1 MASDGSAADGA
12 SSGPTQDAVGGS
24 GVASV
29 GDLAALGQMAPHEVI
44 AQVLKEALPYIEAL
58 RGHFLVI
65 KLGGSTLETQRDALE
80 DIVWLRSLGAQP
92 VLVHGGGPEINT
104 WLERLGIP
112 HRFERGLR
120 VTDAETLDVVRMAL
134 AGKVNGELVQLL
146 GRLGGS
152 AVGLSG
158 LDGGLLRA
166 QPISPELGF
175 VGEVVAVEPGPIETL
190 SKAGYIPVVAP
201 LALGPDGEALNVNA
215 DDAAADLARGLR
227 AAKLLYISDVPGIL
241 DPDGQLLSVLSDD
254 DVRRLI
260 AEGVISGGMIPKAE
274 ACLRALDAT
283 PRVHIVDGGE
293 PHVLIRELFTHR
305 GAGTMIERAR
315 PTQGS

>member
-1 MASDGSAADGA
+1 MAGDGSAADGA
-12 SSGPTQDAVGGS
+12 SSGPTQDEVGGS
-24 GVASV
+24 VVASV

-44 AQVLKEALPYIEAL
+44 AQALKEALPYIEAI

-65 KLGGSTLETQRDALE
+65 KLGGSTLENQRDALE

-104 WLERLGIP
+104 WLNRLGIP

-120 VTDAETLDVVRMAL
+120 VTDAETLDVVRMTL
-134 AGKVNGELVQLL
+134 AGKVNGELVQLINE
-146 GRLGGS
+146 LGGS
-152 AVGLSG
+152 AVGITG

-166 QPISPELGF
+166 RQVAPELGY
-175 VGEVVAVEPGPIETL
+175 VGQVVAVEPGPVETL
-190 SKAGYIPVVAP
+190 SAAGYIPVVAP
-201 LALGPDGEALNVNA
+201 LAVGPDGHALNVNA
-215 DDAAADLARGLR
+215 DDAAADLARGLH

-241 DPDGQLLSVLSDD
+241 DPGGKLLSVLTDV

-260 AEGVISGGMIPKAE
+260 AEGVIHGGMIPKAE

-283 PRVHIVDGGE
+283 NRVHIVDGGE
-293 PHVLIRELFTHR
+293 PHVLVRELFTHR

-315 PTQGS
+315 

>member
-1 MASDGSAADGA
+1 MSDDTPAAD
-12 SSGPTQDAVGGS
+12 SSAGDSIHDAVGGT

-44 AQVLKEALPYIEAL
+44 AQALKEALPYIEAL

-65 KLGGSTLETQRDALE
+65 KLGGSTLENQRDALE

-92 VLVHGGGPEINT
+92 VLVHGGGPEINA
-104 WLERLGIP
+104 WLDRLGIA

-120 VTDAETLDVVRMAL
+120 VTDADTLDVVRMAL
-134 AGKVNGELVQLL
+134 AGKVNGELAQAL
-146 GRLGGS
+146 GRLGGA
-152 AVGLSG
+152 AVGLTG

-166 QPISPELGF
+166 RRISPELGF
-175 VGEVVAVEPGPIETL
+175 VGEVIAVEPGPVETL
-190 SKAGYIPVVAP
+190 SEAGYIPVVAP

-227 AAKLLYISDVPGIL
+227 ATKLLYISDVPGIL
-241 DPDGQLLSVLSDD
+241 DAQGQLLSVLTDT

-260 AEGVISGGMIPKAE
+260 AEGVINGGMIPKAE

-283 PRVHIVDGGE
+283 ERVHIIDGGE

-305 GAGTMIERAR
+305 GAGTMIERAHEV
-315 PTQGS
+315 G